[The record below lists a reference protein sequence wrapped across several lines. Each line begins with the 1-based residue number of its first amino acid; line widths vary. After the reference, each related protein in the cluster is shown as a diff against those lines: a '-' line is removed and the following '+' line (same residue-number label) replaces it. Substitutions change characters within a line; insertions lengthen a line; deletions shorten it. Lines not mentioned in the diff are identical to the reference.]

1 VIIIKSPREIEA
13 MRQAGRVAALVLQ
26 AVGQAIRP
34 GVRTRELDTLAAE
47 VMAAHGAASADLGYR
62 PDPHVPPYPA
72 SICVSVNDGV
82 IHGVPG
88 AQRLAEGDV
97 VGVDVTVKRQGF
109 IGDAARTFAV
119 GQPSPAAARLLEVT
133 ERALAAGIAQCWPG
147 RHLSDVSH
155 AIETIA
161 RENGYG
167 IVRVYCGHGV
177 GRSMHEEPEVP
188 NYGRAGRGP
197 LLQVGMTLAI
207 EPMFNAG
214 GSDVVV
220 DRRDGWTVR
229 TRDGSLSAHFEHTV
243 AITADGPQLLTLP

>member
-1 VIIIKSPREIEA
+1 MIIIKSRREIAA
-13 MRQAGRVAALVLQ
+13 MREAGRVAALVLQ
-26 AVGQAIRP
+26 EVGKAIRP
-34 GVRTRELDTLAAE
+34 GVRTRDLDALAAQ
-47 VMAAHGAASADLGYR
+47 VMALHGATSADLGYQ

-72 SICVSVNDGV
+72 SICVSVNDEV

-88 AQRLAEGDV
+88 GRRLAEGDI
-97 VGVDVTVKRQGF
+97 VGVDVTVRLNGF

-119 GQPSPAAARLLEVT
+119 GRVSPEAARLLEVT
-133 ERALAAGIAQCWPG
+133 EQALAAGIAQCRPG

-155 AIETIA
+155 AIEEVA
-161 RENGYG
+161 RRSGYG
-167 IVRVYCGHGV
+167 IVRMFCGHGV

-197 LLQVGMTLAI
+197 VLQAGMTLAV

-214 GSDVVV
+214 GADVVI

-229 TRDGSLSAHFEHTV
+229 TRDGSLSAHYEHTV
-243 AITADGPQLLTLP
+243 AIGEDGPELLTLP